1 MNIPILQIG
10 SKEDPYPMLGNLWDF
25 FSEKGTKTVIV
36 SCGSGFTAL
45 SDLELAETLGSPLLK
60 LTLPHET
67 AKWTEVKEVLKT
79 RKVSD
84 TTSEFAKPATKK
96 WVLPKN
102 LLIEECIPGSYSGLV
117 DIDGSSTKLVSWF
130 HLLENHCKTL
140 GIEQPHIDILKVDS
154 YPYEADILTSLLQIG
169 FRPSLILVNWTE
181 SPETSLQTL
190 LPAAHL
196 QMIGYALIAV
206 QGTKC
211 LYYYTDVNYYET
223 CSWNQVT
230 EKLENPFV
238 VNIVKTVFPTSEQ
251 NLLRF
256 PKLGKK
262 QPSEENPE
270 SK

>member
-1 MNIPILQIG
+1 MNIPISQIG
-10 SKEDPYPMLGNLWDF
+10 SKENPYPMLGSLWDF

-36 SCGSGFTAL
+36 TCGSGSSPL
-45 SDLELAETLGSPLLK
+45 SDLDLAETLGSPLLK
-60 LTLPHET
+60 LTLPNET
-67 AKWTEVKEVLKT
+67 AKWTEVKELLKT
-79 RKVSD
+79 RKTTD
-84 TTSEFAKPATKK
+84 TTSEFAKTATKK

-102 LLIEECIPGSYSGLV
+102 LLIEECIPGSFSGSV
-117 DIDGSSTKLVSWF
+117 ETNGSTTKLVNWF
-130 HLLENHCKTL
+130 ELLEKHCKTL

-154 YPYEADILTSLLQIG
+154 YPYEAEVLTSLLQIG

-196 QMIGYALIAV
+196 QMVGYALIAV
-206 QGTKC
+206 EGTKC

-223 CSWNQVT
+223 CSWNNVT

-256 PKLGKK
+256 PKVVKK
-262 QPSEENPE
+262 QSSEENPE